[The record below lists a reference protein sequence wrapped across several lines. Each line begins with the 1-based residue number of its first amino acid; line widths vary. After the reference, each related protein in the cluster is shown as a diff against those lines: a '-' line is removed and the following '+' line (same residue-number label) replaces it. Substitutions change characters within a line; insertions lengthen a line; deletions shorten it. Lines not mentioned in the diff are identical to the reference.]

1 MRLLIIGD
9 GKMGRAIE
17 AMAIDRKHDVVGILG
32 AAANKDG
39 AGIAA
44 FKGRADMA
52 IEFTGPLAAAA
63 NVRACLGAGLPV
75 VCGTTGWASRQREV
89 DEEVWSSAGALLVA
103 PNFSLGVALFTALAE
118 QAGMLFAAH
127 PQYESAIVET
137 HHSAKKDAPS
147 GTAISVREAA
157 ERALGRTIPTNSVR
171 VGSVPGTHTLLFDG
185 PFEQIVLSHEAR
197 DRRVF
202 ADGALRAAEWLAGR
216 QGVFTMRDVLG
227 MGRRP

>member
-9 GKMGRAIE
+9 GRMGRSIE
-17 AMAIDRKHDVVGILG
+17 AMAADRGHEVVGMLG

-39 AGIAA
+39 AGIPA
-44 FKGRADMA
+44 FRDRVDVA
-52 IEFTGPLAAAA
+52 IEFTHAGAAVSNVKACIASGLA
-63 NVRACLGAGLPV
+63 V
-75 VCGTTGWASRQREV
+75 VCGTTGWGTRRHEV
-89 DEEVWSSAGALLVA
+89 EEDVHVSMGALLVA

-118 QAGMLFAAH
+118 QAGALFGPHA
-127 PQYESAIVET
+127 QYEAAIVET

-147 GTAISVREAA
+147 GTAISVKDAS
-157 ERALGRTIPTNSVR
+157 ERTLGRPIPTSSVR

-216 QGVFTMRDVLG
+216 QGVFTMQDVLG

>member
-1 MRLLIIGD
+1 
-9 GKMGRAIE
+9 MGRAIE
-17 AMAIDRKHDVVGILG
+17 AMAGARGHEVAGLLG
-32 AAANKDG
+32 AAANEGG
-39 AGIAA
+39 AGILA
-44 FKGRADMA
+44 FRDRVDMA
-52 IEFTGPLAAAA
+52 IEFTQPAAAVA
-63 NVRACLGAGLPV
+63 NVKACIASGLPV
-75 VCGTTGWASRQREV
+75 VCGTTGWGTRHHEV
-89 DEEVWSSAGALLVA
+89 EEEVWTAMGALLVA

-118 QAGMLFAAH
+118 QAGALFAPH
-127 PQYESAIVET
+127 PQYEAALVET

-147 GTAISVREAA
+147 GTAISVKDAA
-157 ERALGRTIPTNSVR
+157 ERTLGRTIPASSVR